1 VGRGWRR
8 KEGGEGSLVPPFLKS
23 AFSERGHSAMDTAG
37 EIVAAT
43 WSESEGAPSDSGRT
57 LSARDRLRAQLAKR
71 QVTIEQFGEVGHG
84 VAGVPEPPL
93 SKRRLSEEGN
103 EVFMASLDEEL
114 IRTLSSG
121 SAAPQDD
128 LVGGTS
134 ALPPVDE
141 DGGDGLWDSGGD
153 FGRIG
158 SFSSGPQPGLTAAS
172 PNNSDGGDLHAE
184 LLECVDI

>member
-1 VGRGWRR
+1 MRGE
-8 KEGGEGSLVPPFLKS
+8 EGGGGR
-23 AFSERGHSAMDTAG
+23 RGEKGHIAMDAAC

-43 WSESEGAPSDSGRT
+43 WSDIEGAASDTGRT

-71 QVTIEQFGEVGHG
+71 QATIEQFGEAGHG
-84 VAGVPEPPL
+84 LAGVPEPPL
-93 SKRRLSEEGN
+93 SKRRLSEEVSEG
-103 EVFMASLDEEL
+103 VMASLDEEL

-134 ALPPVDE
+134 ALPPLDE
-141 DGGDGLWDSGGD
+141 EEGDGLWDSGVTFSR
-153 FGRIG
+153 FGSASG
-158 SFSSGPQPGLTAAS
+158 GPQPGLTAAS